1 MPFHGQEKKMKKS
14 IGKKL
19 TLGKVTIKDL
29 QANLDRDEQKAI
41 RGGSVA
47 SPSGTTNLAVYC
59 KP

>member
-1 MPFHGQEKKMKKS
+1 MKKR
-14 IGKKL
+14 IKKKL
-19 TLGKVTIKDL
+19 TLNKVTIEAL
-29 QANLDRDEQKAI
+29 QANLDRDAQKAI